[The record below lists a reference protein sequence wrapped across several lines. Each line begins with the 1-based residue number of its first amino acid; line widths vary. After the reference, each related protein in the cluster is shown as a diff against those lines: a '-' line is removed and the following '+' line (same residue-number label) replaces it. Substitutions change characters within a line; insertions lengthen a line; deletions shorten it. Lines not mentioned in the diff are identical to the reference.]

1 MDTNKE
7 ANENWKL
14 ETVAFYALQSLH
26 GVGFKTLY
34 NIASQGIS
42 FRDLIKT
49 NDCNFFQQ
57 TLKYKLDK
65 AISSSEENWQQLKL
79 NLWSQGVELARQY
92 HRDNIYVV
100 FHGQDMYPPQLRS
113 ISNPPMWLFVQGPLA
128 NLHQKSV
135 AIVGSRKATK
145 DGIWLTKFIVASMAG
160 IDLVSVSG
168 LAEGIDQEAHIESIR
183 YRIPT
188 VAVLGTGID
197 SNYPKGSELV
207 RAEILAHGGT
217 IITEYLIGQSYS
229 AENFVRRN
237 RIQAALAKI
246 VVPVEWNIKSGTA
259 HTVNFAKEYG
269 KALLMPYLPLTDAQS
284 AELQVISSYRYGMTF
299 QVPHQVDDLLTFL
312 INPKE
317 RSADIATNDN
327 SNNQIAMDI

>member
-1 MDTNKE
+1 MDTNKD
-7 ANENWKL
+7 ANEYWKL
-14 ETVAFYALQSLH
+14 ETVAFYALQSLR

-42 FRDLIKT
+42 FRELIKT
-49 NDCNFFQQ
+49 NDCNYFQE

-65 AISSSEENWQQLKL
+65 AISSSENEWQQLKIS
-79 NLWSQGVELARQY
+79 LWSHGVDLARKY
-92 HRDNIYVV
+92 HRENIYVV
-100 FHGQDMYPPQLRS
+100 FRGQDVYPPQLKR
-113 ISNPPMWLFVQGPLA
+113 IPNPPMWLFVQGPLA
-128 NLHQKSV
+128 NLHQKSI

-145 DGIWLTKFIVASMAG
+145 NGVWLTKFIVASMAG
-160 IDLVSVSG
+160 LDLVSVSG
-168 LAEGIDQEAHIESIR
+168 LAEGIDQEAHLESIR
-183 YRIPT
+183 YNIPT

-207 RAEILAHGGT
+207 RAEILAHGGS

-269 KALLMPYLPLTDAQS
+269 KALLMPYLPLTDTNS
-284 AELQVISSYRYGMTF
+284 AELQVINSYPSGMIF
-299 QVPHQVDDLLTFL
+299 QVPHQVDDLLSFL
-312 INPKE
+312 KSPKE
-317 RSADIATNDN
+317 RATDTTTEDI
-327 SNNQIAMDI
+327 SKNQIILDI